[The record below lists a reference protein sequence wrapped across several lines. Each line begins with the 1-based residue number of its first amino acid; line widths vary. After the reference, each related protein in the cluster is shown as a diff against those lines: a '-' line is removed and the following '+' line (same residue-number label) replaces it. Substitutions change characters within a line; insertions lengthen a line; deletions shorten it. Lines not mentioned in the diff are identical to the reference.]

1 MRETDA
7 ITLIINSGCSPN
19 VVEHCK
25 TVAQYARKIAL
36 EINRCAQKRGTSIKV
51 DVDAVFSGGLLHDI
65 GRSKTH
71 GIDHAVKGAR
81 MALENGLGEKIVNII
96 ERHIG
101 AGITREEAIAFG
113 LPARDYLPV
122 TLEEKIV
129 AHADNLVS
137 GSRIGTMDE
146 LVLILKEKQFDEK
159 IIKRFIELNNEIN
172 SMVC

>member
-1 MRETDA
+1 MKENDA
-7 ITLIINSGCSPN
+7 ITLLISSGCSPH

-25 TVAQYARKIAL
+25 TVAQYARKMAL
-36 EINRCAQKRGTSIKV
+36 GINRCAQKRGTSIKV
-51 DVDAVFSGGLLHDI
+51 DADAVFLGGLLHDI

-81 MALENGLGEKIVNII
+81 IALENGLDDKIVNII

-101 AGITREEAIAFG
+101 AGITREEAVAFG

-122 TLEEKIV
+122 TLEEKIA
-129 AHADNLVS
+129 AHADNLVA

-146 LVLILKEKQFDEK
+146 LVLTLKEKKFDEK
-159 IIKRFIELNNEIN
+159 IIKRFIELKNEID

>member
-1 MRETDA
+1 MKENDV
-7 ITLIINSGCSPN
+7 ITLLISSGCSPN

-36 EINRCAQKRGTSIKV
+36 DINRCAQKRGTSIKV
-51 DVDAVFSGGLLHDI
+51 DVDAVFLGGLLHDI

-81 MALENGLGEKIVNII
+81 IALENGLGDKIVSII

-101 AGITREEAIAFG
+101 AGVTREEAVAFG

-129 AHADNLVS
+129 AHADNLVA
-137 GSRIGTMDE
+137 GSRVGTMDK
-146 LVLILKEKQFDEK
+146 LVLILKEKKFDEK

>member
-1 MRETDA
+1 LKENDA
-7 ITLIINSGCSPN
+7 ITLLISSGCSPH

-25 TVAQYARKIAL
+25 TVAQHARKIAL
-36 EINRCAQKRGTSIKV
+36 DINRCAQKRGTSINV
-51 DVDAVFSGGLLHDI
+51 DVDAVFLGGLLHDI

-81 MALENGLGEKIVNII
+81 IAIENGLGDKLVNII

-101 AGITREEAIAFG
+101 AGITREEAVAFG

-129 AHADNLVS
+129 AHADNLVD
-137 GSRIGTMDE
+137 GSRVGTMDE
-146 LVLILKEKQFDEK
+146 LVLILKEKKFDEK
-159 IIKRFIELNNEIN
+159 IIKRFIGLNNEIN

>member
-1 MRETDA
+1 MIEQDA
-7 ITLIINSGCSPN
+7 INLLIISGCSPN
-19 VVEHCK
+19 VIEHCK

-36 EINRCAQKRGTSIKV
+36 DINGCAQKRGTSIRV
-51 DVDAVFSGGLLHDI
+51 DVDVVFSGGLLHDI

-81 MALENGLGEKIVNII
+81 IALENGLGDKIVNII

-101 AGITREEAIAFG
+101 AGITREEAVAFG

-146 LVLILKEKQFDEK
+146 LVLTLKEKKFDEK